1 MYLKKFKW
9 LLSDFKLFCSSDFPF
24 LYIQEN
30 FLKKLWKQFNWV
42 LSNFKLFCDSDFPFL
57 HILENVLKNFE
68 TQNISKK
75 CFEKFWNS
83 KYFEKF
89 WKETRKR
96 YQIFLKKKKKK
107 GKKRPGTD
115 IKIILKKKKKK
126 SVSIIVIETESFWR
140 RKTKQSWVY
149 EKLFFST

>member
-68 TQNISKK
+68 TQNISKS
-75 CFEKFWNS
+75 FEK
-83 KYFEKF
+83 KHAK
-89 WKETRKR
+89 
-96 YQIFLKKKKKK
+96 
-107 GKKRPGTD
+107 D
-115 IKIILKKKKKK
+115 IK
-126 SVSIIVIETESFWR
+126 SFWR
-140 RKTKQSWVY
+140 RKRKKAKKGPGQISKSFWRRKRKKVSVLSWSKQNLSEE
-149 EKLFFST
+149 EKQNKVEYMRNYFLAHKK